1 MVRQLMHP
9 STLTPPIQYIFLGIV
24 VALFFR
30 CMGVLLSP
38 ANTIRRGVKLALV
51 SHTVAMFAFLTIPI
65 GMNANSLSVCYVNDR
80 EYPGSDGSPPG
91 PMGYSYVLDRKTET
105 FVFDAM
111 FPLNQWLADGLLV
124 RLVSNSAAEIIKNR
138 LLLQLHRC
146 YVIYSMSHWA
156 MAFPCLMYLASIG
169 TCSSLQQA
177 NITTLTNNA
186 DVATAIMY
194 IYQQTATSA
203 LGEVFGISYFS
214 ISLSLNVILTLMI
227 VIRLVLHRRNLRKVL
242 GTSDGSSG
250 LYTAIATMLIESYA
264 LYAIAFLLYIVPWAL
279 GSMVVTL
286 FSPIIGPAQVCAV
299 IGFSRNTTAL
309 RYLKKITGHRSVS
322 DHSTGCQSESVD
334 ERHDHVRV
342 SGRQFDVFQEPGG
355 IDGC

>member
-1 MVRQLMHP
+1 MVRQLMRP

-194 IYQQTATSA
+194 IYQQTATST

-242 GTSDGSSG
+242 GTSDGTSG

>member
-1 MVRQLMHP
+1 M
-9 STLTPPIQYIFLGIV
+9 LTPPIQCIFLGIV
-24 VALFFR
+24 VALFLR

-38 ANTIRRGVKLALV
+38 TNSIRRGVKSALV
-51 SHTVAMFAFLTIPI
+51 FHTMAMFAFLTIPI
-65 GMNANSLSVCYVNDR
+65 VMNAINLSTCYINDR
-80 EYPGSDGSPPG
+80 EYPGNDKSPPG
-91 PMGYSYVLDRKTET
+91 PIGYSYVLDRKTET

-124 RLVSNSAAEIIKNR
+124 RLVSNSVAEVIKNR
-138 LLLQLHRC
+138 LLPQLHRC
-146 YVIYSMSHWA
+146 YIIYSMNHWA

-186 DVATAIMY
+186 DAATAVMY
-194 IYQQTATSA
+194 IYRQTATST

-242 GTSDGSSG
+242 GASDGTSG
-250 LYTAIATMLIESYA
+250 LYTAIVTMFIESYA

-279 GSMVVTL
+279 GSVVVTL
-286 FSPIIGPAQVCAV
+286 FAPVIGPAQVCAV
-299 IGFSRNTTAL
+299 IGFPRHHTAL
-309 RYLKKITGHRSVS
+309 RQFFITGHSPVS

-334 ERHDHVRV
+334 ERHDHAWVP
-342 SGRQFDVFQEPGG
+342 GCQFD
-355 IDGC
+355 

>member
-1 MVRQLMHP
+1 MVRQLMRP

-194 IYQQTATSA
+194 IYQQTATST

-227 VIRLVLHRRNLRKVL
+227 VIRLVLHRRNLQKVL

-309 RYLKKITGHRSVS
+309 RYFKKITGHRSVS